1 MFIFKQI
8 LDKCHFFL
16 ASYQIYMVQYL
27 RKMVDTNDK
36 DCPHKII
43 GFGFIVGSVLCAYPN
58 KEENDFTQSLN
69 ASQKLKWQSIQTER
83 FHIYLTSIF
92 ISLLTIS
99 FFKSLS
105 FWVKWVI
112 MMVLTV
118 SIYLITPKKAYMA
131 EYLTSN
137 EQHAL
142 LRKIYRKQ
150 QVRYYGSLTFAI
162 MSAPFVCRSYY

>member
-27 RKMVDTNDK
+27 RKMFDTNDK

-105 FWVKWVI
+105 FWVKWVF

-131 EYLTSN
+131 EYLHPTNSMHSFEKYIVN
-137 EQHAL
+137 N
-142 LRKIYRKQ
+142 R
-150 QVRYYGSLTFAI
+150 FAI
-162 MSAPFVCRSYY
+162 MAP